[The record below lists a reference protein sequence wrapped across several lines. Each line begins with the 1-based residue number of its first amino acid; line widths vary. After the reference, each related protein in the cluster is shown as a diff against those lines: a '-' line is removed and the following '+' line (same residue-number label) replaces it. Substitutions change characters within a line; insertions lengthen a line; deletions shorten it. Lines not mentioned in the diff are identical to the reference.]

1 MRRHI
6 RALGHEAHV
15 AQVAVIHDLPEH
27 PPLEARDFAVRASVH
42 RVEQRGKGVA
52 QAEAAAA
59 ALADVEHALEL
70 RLERYQVVELRVAPL
85 QRVPGGGLQAP
96 LACAQMLSRAFW
108 KRLACERSALAS
120 VSNQSAISPK
130 PSSRAA
136 FAMPGYMSVYSCVS
150 PAMAAF
156 RFSRVR
162 PIGRLVAGSPTASRY
177 SRWPCACPVSPSSV
191 ERKSADSS
199 LWPSTSALAAK

>member
-1 MRRHI
+1 ECAPAPRYARAARAHRLRPQHQVRKVDVPGMRWHVRT
-6 RALGHEAHV
+6 LGHEAHV

-27 PPLEARDFAVRASVH
+27 PPLDARDFALRGSVH

-59 ALADVEHALEL
+59 AVADVEHAREFA
-70 RLERYQVVELRVAPL
+70 LERAHVVERRVAPL
-85 QRVPGGGLQAP
+85 QRVPGGGLEAP

-136 FAMPGYMSVYSCVS
+136 FAMPGYMSVYSRSEEHTSELQSLAYLVC
-150 PAMAAF
+150 
-156 RFSRVR
+156 
-162 PIGRLVAGSPTASRY
+162 RL
-177 SRWPCACPVSPSSV
+177 
-191 ERKSADSS
+191 
-199 LWPSTSALAAK
+199 